1 MAAKIKRDDTVQVLT
16 GRDRGRRG
24 EVRGVSPSKGRAI
37 VNGVNV
43 VKKHRRG
50 TSPQDPGGIL
60 EVEAPVDLSNLA
72 LVCTSCDHP
81 TRVGF
86 RALEDGRKARYC
98 KRCNEV
104 ID

>member
-1 MAAKIKRDDTVQVLT
+1 MAAKIKRDDTVQVLQ

-37 VNGVNV
+37 VTGVNI

-50 TSPQDPGGIL
+50 TSPQDPGGII
-60 EVEAPVDLSNLA
+60 EVEAPIDASNLA
-72 LVCTSCDHP
+72 LVCTNCDRA

-86 RALEDGRKARYC
+86 RALEDGRKVRVC
-98 KRCNEV
+98 KRCGEA